1 MNFSG
6 GGCREKSFEKGTAG
20 ADMVV
25 EISVVVVDIL
35 TFNTLVE
42 AVLGSWLVVPMIYME
57 LTSVIRPPACP
68 RFRQWILV
76 GAEHRG

>member
-6 GGCREKSFEKGTAG
+6 GGCREKSFEKGTVG
-20 ADMVV
+20 ADMLVCV
-25 EISVVVVDIL
+25 CVVVVDIL

-57 LTSVIRPPACP
+57 LASVIRPPAYP
-68 RFRQWILV
+68 RFRHWKL
-76 GAEHRG
+76 GTGLRG